1 MTIISSSYSFNSQTR
16 KKRSEG
22 PCFLVIFLVI
32 FVTSSSFAIGRFLI
46 AVDRVS
52 IKIFQNMPEEA
63 PWDKIRVRD
72 AGYNLLHNNGKK
84 NSVRWK

>member
-1 MTIISSSYSFNSQTR
+1 MFLSDILSYICDVIKFCNRQVFNS
-16 KKRSEG
+16 
-22 PCFLVIFLVI
+22 I
-32 FVTSSSFAIGRFLI
+32 
-46 AVDRVS
+46 DRVS